1 MVLLTLV
8 YKEDKLSEDNL
19 PVVFSFEEFSEDG
32 PNPGPKNPDDGPN
45 TGLIIAIVFGCLIVI
60 SVIVWFII
68 RHRRK

>member
-45 TGLIIAIVFGCLIVI
+45 TGLI
-60 SVIVWFII
+60 S
-68 RHRRK
+68 KYQ